1 LIGGHE
7 LHSSQNFV
15 IYLNGQPI
23 GVHRQPFKFVNNFRL
38 LRKRG
43 RIQEFVSIYI
53 NVQQNSIY
61 IASDGG
67 RLVRP
72 LIIVEKQKSKIT
84 QQHITDL
91 STGLKDFND
100 FLREGLIEYLD
111 VNEQIN
117 ALIALNE

>member
-1 LIGGHE
+1 M
-7 LHSSQNFV
+7 
-15 IYLNGQPI
+15 
-23 GVHRQPFKFVNNFRL
+23 KNFRL

-53 NVQQNSIY
+53 NDQQNGIY

-72 LIIVEKQKSKIT
+72 LIIVERKRGETVGRPKVT
-84 QQHITDL
+84 REHIQDL
-91 STGLKDFND
+91 SLGLKDFND

-111 VNEQIN
+111 VNE
-117 ALIALNE
+117 